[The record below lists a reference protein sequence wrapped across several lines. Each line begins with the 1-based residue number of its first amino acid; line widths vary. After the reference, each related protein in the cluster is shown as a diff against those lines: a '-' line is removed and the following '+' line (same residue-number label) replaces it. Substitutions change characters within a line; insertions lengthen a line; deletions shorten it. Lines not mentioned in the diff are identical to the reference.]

1 MNQGISRQVL
11 QSTAADG
18 RTVAPL
24 SAYRE
29 TSAFVLLG
37 DPGAGKTWSFEAE
50 AIACSGLYLRASAI
64 EDDEPPATSA
74 DTVFIDGLDEIRA
87 GTNGSGDALA
97 RITRWL
103 RRSDLPRVRL
113 SCREADWRGT
123 ADAQRLSGLYPDIVE
138 LHLQPLTTDDMRAL
152 LAQWPELVAN
162 PQQFLQEAERAGILP
177 LFGNPFLLKLTAQAV
192 GARGGSFP
200 ATRFEVYEDA
210 CLHLAREHNDEHL
223 ERQPAQPG
231 QTDDRLRD
239 AGLLCAL
246 HLLSGCTLA
255 VRRQDGALDI
265 SQLPKELG
273 LTDAQLA
280 LRSKVFTRA
289 AEPIHR
295 SIAEFLA
302 SRAIAQRVKDGL
314 PLERVLALLLGA
326 DERPVES
333 LRGLLAWLV
342 CHLPHDSRHA
352 LLRIDALGFVLNADP
367 ARLSTD
373 ETRTLWQ
380 ALAERAE
387 ENPWF
392 RAGQWVSHPFGPL
405 ASEATRELLAE
416 FLASPRRDQTY
427 QAFLTCVCDALQHA
441 PPLPGIAGALKPWV
455 EDRALNF
462 DLRDAAYEAWSQQSP
477 PDEHDAQLRR
487 WLDAAKPELQD
498 AMLRTWLREAYPRVV
513 AINEVFDYFEPRDIE
528 DRRGGVDG
536 YFWHSL
542 LLCQTPRDQLA
553 GLADAWTRRSPDGLE
568 HDLGFDARHMVN
580 ELLPAVLDVA
590 GDGADDDRLW
600 RWLGM
605 GLDKH
610 GFPKLEAAAQ
620 QAVGAWLG
628 ARPQRM
634 KAIVRLGFERA
645 QPDPNG
651 HRHFWEADNR
661 LYAAPRPRDWLL
673 WRLEVAANANDAD
686 LAQRLF
692 YDAAHAVNHPPA
704 GLEVPTL
711 EMLEAWVDQHQRR
724 HPGAK
729 EWLENAFSLPLD
741 HWTGQDHR
749 RQLRHEAEQRELRL
763 QRREHAAPAL
773 ASLAE
778 GKPWP
783 GLLHRVAQAYQG
795 QYFDIAGD
803 TGLARIQNVL
813 GGSETEAQ
821 AALDAIHASL
831 WRDDV
836 PTWQEVLSAAAE
848 RKPHYIREALLIAA
862 EHVWQTQPRA
872 MEGWSEALLQTLA
885 ACWTSYAA
893 GETPPWFSHLCASR
907 AELIAPVVIAQ
918 AQQALRR
925 KTSDAQPTL
934 WHLKEH
940 PALARQV
947 LPALLRGLPARLAE
961 SHRNTLKAALLAALP
976 LLDADEAQALL
987 AERLARKG
995 LDSAQRLAL
1004 LVAQLPYDSQTLAAV
1019 ADFVGENE
1027 QRRIALGQALREQG
1041 VLARLPEA
1049 RVSTALGL
1057 FIEVLGSITTPD
1069 PDWPGGIVTDVH
1081 ERERQVSHLINQL
1094 AAQGSNEARA
1104 ELARLLAPPDLR
1116 PWEQALRHALQAQR
1130 GAWREARFKAP
1141 DALAVARTLAHL
1153 APAHP
1158 ADLRALVAAHLH
1170 GLERELRYGDVMA
1183 LEHFWDDNGEPRDEN
1198 SCSARLH
1205 EKLKPLLATQQVGL
1219 ELEAWAAGGKRVDL
1233 RASRL
1238 VPGLAAISLPIEVKK
1253 DCHREVWTAWRDQ
1266 LQRLYTDDPESAGQ
1280 GLYLVL
1286 WFGHQTSKTP
1296 TRRRLAASA
1305 AEMRDWLRERIPSD
1319 DRDRIQV
1326 EVLDLSW
1333 RDEIKGPGK
1342 LGRDK

>member
-1 MNQGISRQVL
+1 MKQSISRQVL
-11 QSTAADG
+11 RQTAERRQD
-18 RTVAPL
+18 VAPL
-24 SAYRE
+24 TDFRASP
-29 TSAFVLLG
+29 AFVLLG
-37 DPGAGKTWSFEAE
+37 DPGAGKTWSFESEAAE
-50 AIACSGLYLRASAI
+50 CGGHYLRASAI
-64 EDDEPPATSA
+64 EDGEAPVTAT
-74 DTVFIDGLDEIRA
+74 DIVFIDGLDEIRA
-87 GTNGSGDALA
+87 GTTGTSDALT
-97 RITRWL
+97 RVIRWL
-103 RRSDLPRVRL
+103 RESNLPRLRL
-113 SCREADWRGT
+113 SCREADWRGA
-123 ADAQRLSGLYPDIVE
+123 ADAQRVSTLYPDLVE
-138 LHLQPLTTDDMRAL
+138 LHLQPLARDEMETL
-152 LAQWPELVAN
+152 LALWRGLVPD
-162 PQQFLQEAERAGILP
+162 PQRFLDDAERAGMLP
-177 LFGNPFLLKLTAQAV
+177 LFGNPFLLNLTAQAV
-192 GARGGSFP
+192 SARGGEFP

-210 CLHLAREHNDEHL
+210 CAALVKEHNPEHPL
-223 ERQPAQPG
+223 G
-231 QTDDRLRD
+231 SQTEVLLRD
-239 AGLLCAL
+239 AGLLCTL
-246 HLLSGCTLA
+246 HLLAGCKLSVLPRSGTLDL
-255 VRRQDGALDI
+255 RDLPPELLD
-265 SQLPKELG
+265 

-280 LRSKVFTRA
+280 LRSKVFTQA

-302 SRAIAQRVKDGL
+302 ARSIARRITRQGL

-326 DERPVES
+326 DGRPVEA

-352 LLRIDALGFVLNADP
+352 LLHIDPLGFVLNADP

-373 ETRTLWQ
+373 ETRRLWQ

-405 ASEATRELLAE
+405 ASEGTRELLAE
-416 FLASPRRDQTY
+416 FLASPRRDQPY

-441 PPLPGIAGALKPWV
+441 HPLSGIAGALKPWV
-455 EDRALNF
+455 QDRALNF
-462 DLRDAAYEAWSQQSP
+462 DLRDAAYEAWKQQSP
-477 PDEHDAQLRR
+477 PTEHKAQLRR
-487 WLDAAKPELQD
+487 WLDAAKPEPQD
-498 AMLRTWLREAYPRVV
+498 AMLRTWLREAYPSTVPV
-513 AINEVFDYFEPRDIE
+513 DEVFDYFEPRDIE
-528 DRRGGVDG
+528 GRHWGVDG

-542 LLCQTPRDQLA
+542 LLRQTPRDQLA
-553 GLADAWTRRSPDGLE
+553 SLADAWTRRSPDGLG

-634 KAIVRLGFERA
+634 KAIVRLGFERVL
-645 QPDPNG
+645 PDVHG

-661 LYAAPRPRDWLL
+661 LYAAARPKDWLF
-673 WRLEVAANANDAD
+673 WRLEVAAQAD
-686 LAQRLF
+686 DTELARRLF
-692 YDAAHAVNHPPA
+692 YDVAHCVTDPPA
-704 GLEVPTL
+704 GLDVPTL
-711 EMLEAWVDQHQRR
+711 EMLESCVAQYGPR
-724 HPGAK
+724 HPDAEK
-729 EWLENAFSLPLD
+729 WLENAFSLPLD
-741 HWTGQDHR
+741 DWTGEQHR
-749 RQLRHEAEQRELRL
+749 WQLRHEAQERELRL
-763 QRREHAAPAL
+763 QRREHLTNAL

-778 GKPWP
+778 DKPWP
-783 GLLHRVAQAYQG
+783 GLLHRVAHAYQG
-795 QYFDIAGD
+795 HYGDITGD
-803 TGLARIQNVL
+803 TGLARVQSAL
-813 GGSETEAQ
+813 GCSETEAQ
-821 AALDAIHASL
+821 AALDAVHASL

-848 RKPHYIREALLIAA
+848 GKPHYIREALLMAA
-862 EHVWQTQPRA
+862 EHARQTQPLA
-872 MEGWSEALLQTLA
+872 MQTWSEALLQTLA
-885 ACWTSYAA
+885 ACWTSYGA
-893 GETPPWFSHLCASR
+893 GETPSWFSHLCASR

-947 LPALLRGLPARLAE
+947 LPALLRALPARLEEA
-961 SHRNTLKAALLAALP
+961 HRNTLNTALLAALP

-995 LDSAQRLAL
+995 LDSVQRLAL
-1004 LVAQLPYDSQTLAAV
+1004 LLAQLPYDSQALAAV
-1019 ADFVGENE
+1019 ADFVGANR

-1049 RVSTALGL
+1049 RLSTALGL
-1057 FIEVLGSITTPD
+1057 FVEVLGAITTPE
-1069 PDWPGGIVTDVH
+1069 PDWPGGIVTEAH
-1081 ERERQVSHLINQL
+1081 ERERQVSHLINLL
-1094 AAQGSNEARA
+1094 AAQGSDQARA
-1104 ELARLLAPPDLR
+1104 ELARLLTLPDLR
-1116 PWEQALRHALQAQR
+1116 PWEQHLRHALQAQR

-1141 DALAVARTLAHL
+1141 DVLAVALTLAHL

-1170 GLERELRYGDVMA
+1170 GLERELRYGDVMT
-1183 LEHFWDDNGEPRDEN
+1183 LEHFWNDNGEPRDEN

-1205 EKLKPLLATQQVGL
+1205 EKLKPLLAPQQVGL

-1253 DCHREVWTAWRDQ
+1253 DCHQEVWTAWRDQ
-1266 LQRLYTDDPESAGQ
+1266 LKRLYTGDPETAGQ
-1280 GLYLVL
+1280 GIYLVL
-1286 WFGHQTSKTP
+1286 WFGRDTTKTP
-1296 TRRRLAASA
+1296 ARRRLSTSA
-1305 AEMRDWLRERIPSD
+1305 AEMRDWLRERIPPE
-1319 DRDRIQV
+1319 DRDSIRV

-1342 LGRDK
+1342 IKRSS